1 MANEL
6 DVPNPYT
13 SLLDSSAQSRNTYQ
27 TLMGQAVSEVVDWLA
42 QPPLLETNSQ
52 NARESMPLRIEE
64 QGIGPLAALARA
76 SEGFLKTSVKVHH
89 PWCAAHLHCPV
100 LTVSQVA
107 EVLVNAAN
115 QSLDSWD
122 QSPSATHME
131 LELINW
137 LCRFAGYAEGG
148 AGTFTSGGTQSNL
161 MGLMLAR
168 DRLVAERWGRSVRQ
182 AGLPSDAHRIK
193 VLCSTAAHF
202 SISKN
207 CSLLGLGTDAVL
219 PVATDAQDRMS
230 LLALE
235 QELDRAAERGDL
247 IAAIVATAGTTD
259 AGAIDPLDEIA
270 ALAHRRG
277 IWLHIDAAWGG
288 ALLFSQAHRSRVAG
302 LRLADSITLDFHK
315 ALLQPI
321 ACGAFL
327 LRDAAHFELMRTHA
341 DYLNP
346 ECDEQAGIPN
356 LVSRSLQT
364 TRRFDALKVWM
375 TFEAL
380 GTRELGHMID
390 RCIETASQLAT
401 AIDASPAFELVM
413 PAQLS
418 SVLFRLAG
426 TEILPDSEYEPHR
439 VIARSL
445 FEQGVANVGVT
456 RHAGRACF
464 KLTLLNPQTEL
475 ADLLGLLDRLESTHA
490 GRTELE
496 FAI

>member
-6 DVPNPYT
+6 DVPDPYA

-27 TLMGQAVSEVVDWLA
+27 TLMGEAVAEVVDWLA
-42 QPPLLETNSQ
+42 QPQLLGPEPTDM
-52 NARESMPLRIEE
+52 RKPMPLRVEE
-64 QGIGPLAALARA
+64 SGMGPLAALSRA
-76 SEGFLKTSVKVHH
+76 SEGFLKPSVKVHH

-131 LELINW
+131 LELISW
-137 LCRFAGYAEGG
+137 LCRFTGYAEGG
-148 AGTFTSGGTQSNL
+148 SGTFTSGGTQSNL

-168 DRLVAERWGRSVRQ
+168 DRLVAEQWGRSVRQ
-182 AGLPSDAHRIK
+182 AGLPCDAHRIK
-193 VLCSTAAHF
+193 VLCSAAAHF
-202 SISKN
+202 SVSKN
-207 CSLLGLGTDAVL
+207 CSLLGLGTDAVI

-235 QELDRAAERGDL
+235 QELDRSAERGEL
-247 IAAIVATAGTTD
+247 VAAIVATAGTTD
-259 AGAIDPLDEIA
+259 AGAIDPLDEITA
-270 ALAHRRG
+270 IAQRRN
-277 IWLHIDAAWGG
+277 IWLHVDAAWGG
-288 ALLFSQAHRSRVAG
+288 ALLFSPEHRARVAG

-346 ECDEQAGIPN
+346 ECEEQAGIPN

-375 TFEAL
+375 TLEAI

-390 RCIETASQLAT
+390 RCIRTANQLA
-401 AIDASPAFELVM
+401 AAVEASPAFELVM
-413 PAQLS
+413 PPQLS

-426 TEILPDSEYEPHR
+426 TEASSDSAYEPHR
-439 VIARSL
+439 VVARSL
-445 FEQGVANVGVT
+445 LEQGVANIGAT
-456 RHAGRACF
+456 RHAGRTCF

-475 ADLLGLLDRLESTHA
+475 VDLLGLLDRLESTHA

-496 FAI
+496 LAI

>member
-6 DVPNPYT
+6 DVPNPFT
-13 SLLDSSAQSRNTYQ
+13 SLLNSNPHARNTYQ
-27 TLMGQAVSEVVDWLA
+27 ALMGQAVKEVVDWLA
-42 QPPLLETNSQ
+42 QPQLLSADSNRLHQTFPPQIESQ
-52 NARESMPLRIEE
+52 GMGA
-64 QGIGPLAALARA
+64 LAALSRA

-131 LELINW
+131 LELISW
-137 LCRFAGYAEGG
+137 LSRFAGYEESGSG
-148 AGTFTSGGTQSNL
+148 IFTSGGTQSNL
-161 MGLMLAR
+161 MGLLLAR
-168 DRLVAERWGRSVRQ
+168 DRLVQEHWGRSVRI

-193 VLCSTAAHF
+193 VMCSEAAHF

-207 CSLLGLGTDAVL
+207 CSLLGLGTNAVI
-219 PVATDAQDRMS
+219 PVATDGQGRMC
-230 LLALE
+230 LIALGE
-235 QELDRAAERGDL
+235 ELDEADKRGDL
-247 IAAIVATAGTTD
+247 IAALVATAGTTD
-259 AGAIDPLDEIA
+259 AGAIDPLDDIA
-270 ALAHRRG
+270 AVAQQRG
-277 IWLHIDAAWGG
+277 IWLHVDAAWGG
-288 ALLFSQAHRSRVAG
+288 ALLFSQTHRPRVGG

-327 LRDAAHFELMRTHA
+327 LREAQHFELMRTHA
-341 DYLNP
+341 EYLNP
-346 ECDEQAGIPN
+346 ECEEQAGIPN

-375 TFEAL
+375 TLEAL
-380 GTRELGHMID
+380 GIQQLGDMID
-390 RCIETASQLAT
+390 RCIATATQLAE
-401 AIDASPAFELVM
+401 AIDSSSAFELIM

-426 TEILPDSEYEPHR
+426 TPHALDPASEPHR
-439 VIARSL
+439 AVARTL
-445 FEQGVANVGVT
+445 LEQGVANVGVT
-456 RHAGRACF
+456 RHAGRGCF

-475 ADLLGLLDRLESTHA
+475 ADLLGLLHLLATTHA
-490 GRTELE
+490 GRTDLE
-496 FAI
+496 VAV